1 MPRTSLCCRSGRSLP
16 VKKHWTVSKYADLIP
31 LLAFALV
38 MIGVF
43 FVDRER
49 AGRLEQGQADVAQRA
64 EAHAALLGNEL
75 ENAINER
82 FGALTAA
89 ELQLT
94 SVEDSVSQQTLIA
107 ALDSVT
113 GRMTGLVGI
122 AIIGVDSEE
131 RPVRASGTM
140 VGSPFGNV
148 LRDTSLYNP
157 YLRARATRRMTAS
170 SVIDFPAGRR
180 VVVFNPVLRNDTSPV
195 RNVIAGELDPVSI
208 ARVAAG
214 VIADSLQDVFWSMS
228 GPNDI
233 RLTSSAAP
241 AGWPVASKQVRVADT
256 FWRVDMAYRPPE
268 TRLVRAERL
277 AVWIAGTA
285 LALAIASILFFLRRT
300 INLQREELV
309 RRMAA
314 EEAARTAAAE
324 ARQRA
329 KEARDLAAQ
338 LEAAQR
344 AAQQLSTSLDPDT
357 VIEFLLG
364 GVAEI
369 LSADVASLYT
379 FEDEGEVLVG
389 RRRMV
394 FREVPGITDRLLA
407 EDIGQVRAP
416 VNMMPPHIVEAA
428 STGEP
433 YVNEGRGSERPLLR
447 VTGGAEAPVAS
458 VTVPLLIA
466 GRAVG
471 VASWDVFS
479 EAREFPP
486 ALVAFAQALAAP
498 AAAALRTAE
507 LFASLG
513 DERERAQREAL
524 RFAALIDQMAD
535 GVVVVDAA
543 GRLDRTNAAAAELLG
558 SELTDAPLDQWPG
571 RFGLVSADGRQMHA
585 SELPLTRALRGER
598 VRRASFIV
606 RSPWGSERHLSIS
619 AGPIVTPDG
628 QSAGAAMVMRDIS
641 DEHQYAE
648 MLRHTNRE
656 LRRQAEM
663 LEEVNQQLRQATKA
677 KDQFLAVM
685 SHELR
690 TPINAIMGY
699 SDLLDLGV
707 KGDLNDDQRA
717 MLARVRETSRHLLG
731 LINEVLDLAKIGAG
745 RMDMVLVETDLG
757 EIVTRASEQVAP
769 LAAAKALA
777 LEVEEPPRPITV
789 KADETRL
796 TQIVINLLSNA
807 VKFTPSGSVRLSLRQ
822 VGDTA
827 EIRVRDSGPGIPDEE
842 RERIF
847 EEFYQVEGGFSRSTG
862 GTGLGLAI
870 ARRFARLMG
879 GEIQV
884 TSELGA
890 GSEFIVRLPA
900 AHARPVQAT
909 DGLPGAVVLLH
920 DDIAIRR
927 LQQDLSGRLRVAGA
941 TEPTAL
947 AALARRE
954 DPELIAIDAL
964 APDHGAWRAIA
975 ALQTEQST
983 DEVPV
988 QLFARDDEA
997 AETALDL
1004 GYYCVVTKAAS
1015 LDRVVHRIL
1024 HCVDGTPDARV
1035 MIVDDDAEARGILT
1049 DALTAA
1055 GCEVQSVRSG
1065 VELLEEGARER
1076 PDVVVIDPL
1085 NAGGDVI
1092 GSIARMR
1099 LDPENTGTPVV
1110 LMLPFEMMPADM
1122 DRLAAAVEHVARIRR
1137 GRVHATAEL
1146 LRTAAGVP
1154 LSESTA
1160 THDGERRESG

>member
-1 MPRTSLCCRSGRSLP
+1 MPVR
-16 VKKHWTVSKYADLIP
+16 KHWTVSRYADLMP

-49 AGRLEQGQADVAQRA
+49 SGRVERDQEAVAQRA
-64 EAHAALLGNEL
+64 GSHATMLANEL

-82 FGALTAA
+82 LGALTAA

-94 SVEDSVSQQTLIA
+94 SVEDSVSQQTLVA
-107 ALDSVT
+107 ALDSVS

-122 AIIGVDSEE
+122 AIIDVD
-131 RPVRASGTM
+131 RPDQPVRASGTM
-140 VGSPFGNV
+140 VGTPFGSV
-148 LRDTSLYNP
+148 VTDTALHRP
-157 YLRARATRRMTAS
+157 YLRAMATRRTTAS
-170 SVIDFPAGRR
+170 GVIDFPVGRR
-180 VVVFNPVLRNDTSPV
+180 IVVFNPVVRGDTGAV
-195 RNVIAGELDPVSI
+195 RNVIAAELDPTSV
-208 ARVAAG
+208 ARVAAS
-214 VIADSLQDVFWSMS
+214 VVADSLEDVFWSLS

-233 RLTSSAAP
+233 RLTSNTAP
-241 AGWPVASKQVRVADT
+241 GGWPVVSKPVRVADS
-256 FWRVDMAYRPPE
+256 FWRVDIAYRPPE
-268 TRLVRAERL
+268 MRLVRAERI
-277 AVWIAGTA
+277 AVWVAGTA
-285 LALAIASILFFLRRT
+285 LALAIAAILFFLRRT
-300 INLQREELV
+300 INLQREELL
-309 RRMAA
+309 RRQAA
-314 EEAARTAAAE
+314 EDAARTAAGE

-329 KEARDLAAQ
+329 REARDLAAQ

-344 AAQQLSTSLDPDT
+344 AAQQLSTSLDPET

-394 FREVPGITDRLLA
+394 FRDVPGITDKLLS
-407 EDIGQVRAP
+407 EDIRQVRAP

-428 STGEP
+428 ATGEP
-433 YVNEGRGSERPLLR
+433 YVNEGRSRERPLLG

-458 VTVPLLIA
+458 VTVPLMIA

-471 VASWDVFS
+471 VASWEIYS
-479 EAREFPP
+479 EPRDFPP

-507 LFASLG
+507 LFASLEE
-513 DERERAQREAL
+513 ERERAQREAL

-543 GRLDRTNAAAAELLG
+543 GRLDRSNAAAAELLG
-558 SELTDAPLDQWPG
+558 EDLTEVPVEEWPT
-571 RFGLVSADGRQMHA
+571 RFGLMSADGRPMVA

-598 VRRASFIV
+598 VRRATFIV
-606 RSPWGSERHLSIS
+606 RSPWGTERHLSIS

-628 QSAGAAMVMRDIS
+628 QPAGAAMVMRDIS

-707 KGDLNDDQRA
+707 KGELNEEQRA
-717 MLARVRETSRHLLG
+717 MLSRVRETSKHLLG

-745 RMDMVLVETDLG
+745 RMDLVLVETDLG
-757 EIVTRASEQVAP
+757 EIVSRASEQVAP
-769 LAAAKALA
+769 LAAAKGLA
-777 LEVEEPPRPITV
+777 LEVDTGSQPITV

-807 VKFTPSGSVRLSLRQ
+807 VKFTPSGSVRLSLRLE
-822 VGDTA
+822 GDTA
-827 EIRVRDSGPGIPDEE
+827 EIRVKDSGPGIPDEE

-879 GEIQV
+879 GDIRVE
-884 TSELGA
+884 SELGE

-900 AHARPVQAT
+900 AQPRPSHAM
-909 DGLPGAVVLLH
+909 DGAPRAVVLLH
-920 DDIAIRR
+920 DDFAIRR

-954 DPELIAIDAL
+954 HPALVAIDAL

-975 ALQTEQST
+975 ALQTEEHT
-983 DEVPV
+983 HDVPV

-997 AETALDL
+997 GETALDL
-1004 GYYCVVTKAAS
+1004 GRYCVVTKAAS
-1015 LDRVVHRIL
+1015 LDRVVERIL
-1024 HCVDGTPDARV
+1024 ECVDRADGASV
-1035 MIVDDDAEARGILT
+1035 MIVDDDADARRILS

-1055 GCEVQSVRSG
+1055 GCRVKSVRSG
-1065 VELLEEGARER
+1065 VEMLEEQAHER
-1076 PDVVVIDPL
+1076 PDVIVMDPL
-1085 NAGGDVI
+1085 NAGSDGI

-1099 LDPENTGTPVV
+1099 MDPDNMRIPVV
-1110 LMLPFEMMPADM
+1110 LMLPFEMTPADM
-1122 DRLAAAVEHVARIRR
+1122 ERLSAAAENVARVRR

-1146 LRTAAGVP
+1146 LRKAAGVG
-1154 LSESTA
+1154 LESRS
-1160 THDGERRESG
+1160 GELDQNRRESSG

>member
-1 MPRTSLCCRSGRSLP
+1 M
-16 VKKHWTVSKYADLIP
+16 KKHWTVSKYADLIP
-31 LLAFALV
+31 VLAFALV
-38 MIGVF
+38 MTGVF

-49 AGRLEQGQADVAQRA
+49 SGRIDRDHQSFAQHAESRA
-64 EAHAALLGNEL
+64 TMLANEM

-82 FGALTAA
+82 LGALTAA

-94 SVEDSVSQQTLIA
+94 TVEDSVSQQTLIA

-122 AIIGVDSEE
+122 AIIEADAEAQ
-131 RPVRASGTM
+131 PLRASGTM
-140 VGSPFGNV
+140 IGSPFGNV
-148 LRDTSLYNP
+148 LNDTALHNP
-157 YLRARATRRMTAS
+157 YLRARATRQTTAS
-170 SVIDFPAGRR
+170 GVIDFPVGRR
-180 VVVFNPVLRNDTSPV
+180 VVVFNPVLRGDSMPV
-195 RNVIAGELDPVSI
+195 RNVIAGELDPTSV
-208 ARVAAG
+208 ARAAAG
-214 VIADSLQDVFWSMS
+214 LVADSLETVFWTLS
-228 GPNDI
+228 GPNDV
-233 RLTSSAAP
+233 RLTSNTAP
-241 AGWPVASKQVRVADT
+241 TEWPTVSKPVRVADSI
-256 FWRVDMAYRPPE
+256 WRVDIAYRPPD
-268 TRLVRAERL
+268 TRLVRAERF

-285 LALAIASILFFLRRT
+285 LALAIAAILFFLRRT

-314 EEAARTAAAE
+314 EEAARNAAGE

-329 KEARDLAAQ
+329 QEARELAAQ

-344 AAQQLSTSLDPDT
+344 AAQQLSTSLDPDA
-357 VIEFLLG
+357 VIEFFLG

-369 LSADVASLYT
+369 LAADVASLYT

-394 FREVPGITDRLLA
+394 FRDVPGITERLLA
-407 EDIGQVRAP
+407 EDIRQVRAP

-433 YVNEGRGSERPLLR
+433 YVSAGGQERPLLG
-447 VTGGAEAPVAS
+447 VTGGSEAPASS

-471 VASWDVFS
+471 VASWDVFT
-479 EAREFPP
+479 ETREFPP
-486 ALVAFAQALAAP
+486 ALVAFAQGLAAP

-507 LFASLG
+507 LFASLEE
-513 DERERAQREAL
+513 ERARAQREAL
-524 RFAALIDQMAD
+524 RFVALIDQMAD
-535 GVVVVDAA
+535 GVIVVDAQ

-558 SELTDAPLDQWPG
+558 DELTDAPMEEWPA
-571 RFGLVSADGRQMHA
+571 RFGLIAADGRPMQS
-585 SELPLTRALRGER
+585 SEFPLVRALRGER
-598 VRRASFIV
+598 VRRGAFIV
-606 RSPWGSERHLSIS
+606 RSPWGTERHLSSS

-628 QSAGAAMVMRDIS
+628 HSAGAAMVMRDIS

-707 KGDLNDDQRA
+707 KGDLNEDQRG
-717 MLARVRETSRHLLG
+717 MLGRVRETSRHLLG

-745 RMDMVLVETDLG
+745 RMDLVLVETDLG
-757 EIVTRASEQVAP
+757 DIVKRASEQIAP
-769 LAAAKALA
+769 LASAKGLA
-777 LEVEEPPRPITV
+777 LEVDPPGQRITV

-796 TQIVINLLSNA
+796 TQVIINLLSNA
-807 VKFTPSGSVRLSLRQ
+807 VKFTPSGTVSLRSRLD
-822 VGDTA
+822 GDTA

-879 GEIQV
+879 GDIRVE
-884 TSELGA
+884 SETGKGA
-890 GSEFIVRLPA
+890 EFIVRLPA
-900 AHARPVQAT
+900 AQARPERSS
-909 DGLPGAVVLLH
+909 DGSPLAVVLLH
-920 DDIAIRR
+920 DDFAIRR
-927 LQQDLSGRLRVAGA
+927 LQQDLSGRLRISGA

-954 DPELIAIDAL
+954 DPELVAIDAL
-964 APDHGAWRAIA
+964 ATEHGAWRAIA
-975 ALQTEQST
+975 ALQTEEST
-983 DEVPV
+983 NEIPV

-997 AETALDL
+997 GETALDL
-1004 GYYCVVTKAAS
+1004 GRYCVVTKAAS
-1015 LDRVVHRIL
+1015 LDRVVDRIL
-1024 HCVDGTPDARV
+1024 ACVEEPKGSMI
-1035 MIVDDDAEARGILT
+1035 MIVDDDADARGILS
-1049 DALTAA
+1049 DALNAA
-1055 GCEVQSVRSG
+1055 GCRTKAVRGG
-1065 VELLEEGARER
+1065 VEMLEEQSREQ
-1076 PDVVVIDPL
+1076 PDVIVIDPL
-1085 NAGGDVI
+1085 NASGDGI

-1099 LDPENTGTPVV
+1099 IDPENATIPVV
-1110 LMLPFEMMPADM
+1110 LMLPFEMTPTDM
-1122 DRLAAAVEHVARIRR
+1122 ERLAAATESVVRVRR
-1137 GRVHATAEL
+1137 GRVYATAEL
-1146 LRTAAGVP
+1146 LRNAAGIP
-1154 LSESTA
+1154 LPESGGGRPA
-1160 THDGERRESG
+1160 GRRESSG

>member
-1 MPRTSLCCRSGRSLP
+1 M
-16 VKKHWTVSKYADLIP
+16 KKHWTVSKYADLMP

-38 MIGVF
+38 MTGVF

-49 AGRLEQGQADVAQRA
+49 SGRVERDQQAVEQRA
-64 EAHAALLGNEL
+64 AARATVLGNEL

-82 FGALTAA
+82 LGALTAA

-94 SVEDSVSQQTLIA
+94 SVEDSVSQQTLVA

-122 AIIGVDSEE
+122 AIIDVD
-131 RPVRASGTM
+131 RPGQPVRASGTM
-140 VGSPFGNV
+140 IGSPFGNIAA
-148 LRDTSLYNP
+148 DTALSNP
-157 YLRARATRRMTAS
+157 YLRARATRRTTAS
-170 SVIDFPAGRR
+170 GVIDFPVGRR
-180 VVVFNPVLRNDTSPV
+180 VVVFSPVVRGDTAAV
-195 RNVIAGELDPVSI
+195 RNVIAGELDPTSVARI
-208 ARVAAG
+208 AASAV
-214 VIADSLQDVFWSMS
+214 ADSLQDVFWSLS
-228 GPNDI
+228 GPNDV
-233 RLTSSAAP
+233 RLTSNTAP
-241 AGWPVASKQVRVADT
+241 GGWPTVSKPVRVADS
-256 FWRVDMAYRPPE
+256 FWRVDIAYRPPE
-268 TRLVRAERL
+268 TRLVRAERV
-277 AVWIAGTA
+277 AVWVAGTA
-285 LALAIASILFFLRRT
+285 LALAIAAILFFLRRT

-309 RRMAA
+309 RREAA
-314 EEAARTAAAE
+314 EEAARLAAGE

-329 KEARDLAAQ
+329 REARDLAVQ

-344 AAQQLSTSLDPDT
+344 AAQQLSTSLDPET

-394 FREVPGITDRLLA
+394 FRDVPGTTDRLLS
-407 EDIGQVRAP
+407 EDIRQVRAP

-433 YVNEGRGSERPLLR
+433 YVNEGRSRERPLLG

-471 VASWDVFS
+471 VASWEIFS
-479 EAREFPP
+479 EPREFPP

-507 LFASLG
+507 LFSSLEE
-513 DERERAQREAL
+513 ERERAQREAL

-535 GVVVVDAA
+535 GVIVVDAA

-558 SELTDAPLDQWPG
+558 EELSDNIPLADWPT
-571 RFGLVSADGRQMHA
+571 RFGLVSADGRPMVA

-598 VRRASFIV
+598 VRRATFIV
-606 RSPWGSERHLSIS
+606 RSPWGTERHLSIS

-628 QSAGAAMVMRDIS
+628 QPAGAAMVMRDIS

-707 KGDLNDDQRA
+707 KGELNEDQRA
-717 MLARVRETSRHLLG
+717 MLSRVRETSKHLLG

-745 RMDMVLVETDLG
+745 RMDLVLVETDLG
-757 EIVTRASEQVAP
+757 DIVTRASEQVAP
-769 LAAAKALA
+769 LATAKGLE
-777 LEVEEPPRPITV
+777 LEVENVAQPITV

-807 VKFTPSGSVRLSLRQ
+807 VKFTPSGSVRLSLRLH
-822 VGDTA
+822 GDTA
-827 EIRVRDSGPGIPDEE
+827 EVRVRDSGPGIPDEE

-847 EEFYQVEGGFSRSTG
+847 EEFYQVEGGFSRSSG

-879 GEIQV
+879 GDIRVE
-884 TSELGA
+884 SELGV

-900 AHARPVQAT
+900 A
-909 DGLPGAVVLLH
+909 
-920 DDIAIRR
+920 
-927 LQQDLSGRLRVAGA
+927 
-941 TEPTAL
+941 
-947 AALARRE
+947 
-954 DPELIAIDAL
+954 
-964 APDHGAWRAIA
+964 
-975 ALQTEQST
+975 
-983 DEVPV
+983 
-988 QLFARDDEA
+988 
-997 AETALDL
+997 
-1004 GYYCVVTKAAS
+1004 
-1015 LDRVVHRIL
+1015 
-1024 HCVDGTPDARV
+1024 
-1035 MIVDDDAEARGILT
+1035 
-1049 DALTAA
+1049 
-1055 GCEVQSVRSG
+1055 
-1065 VELLEEGARER
+1065 
-1076 PDVVVIDPL
+1076 
-1085 NAGGDVI
+1085 
-1092 GSIARMR
+1092 
-1099 LDPENTGTPVV
+1099 
-1110 LMLPFEMMPADM
+1110 
-1122 DRLAAAVEHVARIRR
+1122 
-1137 GRVHATAEL
+1137 
-1146 LRTAAGVP
+1146 
-1154 LSESTA
+1154 
-1160 THDGERRESG
+1160 

>member
-1 MPRTSLCCRSGRSLP
+1 M
-16 VKKHWTVSKYADLIP
+16 HWTVSKYADLIP
-31 LLAFALV
+31 LLAFTLA
-38 MIGVF
+38 MTGVY

-49 AGRLEQGQADVAQRA
+49 SQRVERDELEVARQAEGRAT
-64 EAHAALLGNEL
+64 LLANEL

-82 FGALTAA
+82 LGALTAA

-94 SVEDSVSQQTLIA
+94 SVEDSVSRQTLIA

-113 GRMTGLVGI
+113 GRLSGLVGI
-122 AIIGVDSEE
+122 AIIDAASEE
-131 RPVRASGTM
+131 TPLRASGTM
-140 VGSPFGNV
+140 VGSPFGSV
-148 LRDTSLYNP
+148 ARDSALRNP
-157 YLRARATRRMTAS
+157 YLRARATRTTTAS
-170 SVIDFPAGRR
+170 GVIDFPVGRR
-180 VVVFNPVLRNDTSPV
+180 VVVFNPVVRGDTGAV
-195 RNVIAGELDPVSI
+195 TGVIAGELDPTSV
-208 ARVAAG
+208 ARVAAAG
-214 VIADSLQDVFWSMS
+214 VADSLRDVFWVLS
-228 GPNDI
+228 GPNDT
-233 RLTSSAAP
+233 RLTSNTVP
-241 AGWPVASKQVRVADT
+241 AGWPTVAKAVRVADT
-256 FWRVDMAYRPPE
+256 VWRVDIAYQRGDV
-268 TRLVRAERL
+268 RLARAERL
-277 AVWIAGTA
+277 AVWVAGTA
-285 LALAIASILFFLRRT
+285 LALAIAAILFFLRRT
-300 INLQREELV
+300 INLQREELL
-309 RRMAA
+309 RRQAA

-324 ARQRA
+324 AKQRA
-329 KEARDLAAQ
+329 REARDLAAQ

-344 AAQQLSTSLDPDT
+344 ASQQLSTSLDPDA
-357 VIEFLLG
+357 VIEFFLG

-369 LSADVASLYT
+369 LVADVASLYT
-379 FEDEGEVLVG
+379 FEEEGEVLVG

-394 FREVPGITDRLLA
+394 FRDVPGVTERLHH
-407 EDIGQVRAP
+407 EDIRQVRAP
-416 VNMMPPHIVEAA
+416 VAMMPPHIVEAA

-433 YVNEGRGSERPLLR
+433 YVSEGGRRERPLLG
-447 VTGGAEAPVAS
+447 VTGGADAPVSS

-479 EAREFPP
+479 EEREFPP

-507 LFASLG
+507 LFASLEE
-513 DERERAQREAL
+513 ERGRAQREAL
-524 RFAALIDQMAD
+524 RFVALIDQMAD
-535 GVVVVDAA
+535 GVVVVDAE

-558 SELTDAPLDQWPG
+558 DELTDIPMDDWPS
-571 RFGLVSADGRQMHA
+571 RFGLVSADGRTMQA
-585 SELPLTRALRGER
+585 SEFPLNRALRGER
-598 VRRASFIV
+598 VRRATFIV
-606 RSPWGSERHLSIS
+606 RSPWGTERHLSSS

-707 KGDLNDDQRA
+707 KGPLNDDQRA
-717 MLARVRETSRHLLG
+717 MLLRVRETSKHLLG

-745 RMDMVLVETDLG
+745 RMDLVLVETDLG
-757 EIVTRASEQVAP
+757 AIVQRASEQIAP
-769 LAAAKALA
+769 LAAAKGLA
-777 LEVEEPPRPITV
+777 LDVRALDEPILV

-807 VKFTPSGSVRLSLRQ
+807 VKFTPSGSVRLECRLE
-822 VGDTA
+822 GDTA

-879 GEIQV
+879 GDIRVQSEI
-884 TSELGA
+884 GK

-900 AHARPVQAT
+900 AQEPVGGRTA
-909 DGLPGAVVLLH
+909 DGTPRAVVLLP
-920 DDIAIRR
+920 DDLAIHR
-927 LQQDLSGRLRVAGA
+927 LQQDLAGVLRIAGA
-941 TEPTAL
+941 TEPTGL

-954 DPELIAIDAL
+954 APAVVAIDAL
-964 APDHGAWRAIA
+964 APERGAWRALA
-975 ALQTEQST
+975 ALQTEEST
-983 DEVPV
+983 NDIPV

-997 AETALDL
+997 GETALDL
-1004 GYYCVVTKAAS
+1004 GLYCIATKAAA
-1015 LDRVVHRIL
+1015 LDRAVARIL
-1024 HCVDGTPDARV
+1024 ECVGEPKDTLV
-1035 MIVDDDAEARGILT
+1035 LIVDEDADTRGILS
-1049 DALTAA
+1049 DSLVAA
-1055 GCEVQSVRSG
+1055 GCRVATVRSG
-1065 VELLEEGARER
+1065 VEMLEELARER
-1076 PDVVVIDPL
+1076 PDVIVVDPL
-1085 NAGGDVI
+1085 NAGGDGI
-1092 GSIARMR
+1092 GSVARMR
-1099 LDPENTGTPVV
+1099 IDPALTGIPVV
-1110 LMLPFEMMPADM
+1110 LMLPFEMTPADM
-1122 DRLAAAVEHVARIRR
+1122 ERLAASVEAVARVRR

-1146 LRTAAGVP
+1146 LRNAAGLP
-1154 LSESTA
+1154 MRHADDAEPRR
-1160 THDGERRESG
+1160 DERRKGSG